1 MARVLNKI
9 SDAVNNVSKIVCGL
23 LMGYLAI
30 VCTLQVI
37 FRKVLNNS
45 LTWSEE
51 SMRYVFIWMIL
62 LATATTVKEGS
73 GAAIDLLRKK
83 CSGPKSRP
91 VYEICTFMLT
101 GFTAALLVYFGW
113 QYMTANMKMTSAAVH
128 FPMWIV
134 YASVPVGSAI
144 TVLHCVNGIAAAIH
158 DLRHSTERRGENK

>member
-1 MARVLNKI
+1 MVRVLNKI

-73 GAAIDLLRKK
+73 GAAIDLLRKNAAARK
-83 CSGPKSRP
+83 ADRSTRYVRLCLP
-91 VYEICTFMLT
+91 VLPQHSWSTL
-101 GFTAALLVYFGW
+101 
-113 QYMTANMKMTSAAVH
+113 
-128 FPMWIV
+128 
-134 YASVPVGSAI
+134 VGSI
-144 TVLHCVNGIAAAIH
+144 
-158 DLRHSTERRGENK
+158 